1 MLILLK
7 NQHGTSLVELMISM
21 TLGLASIT
29 AMASL
34 VGHGIGLNARLL
46 ATSRLEE
53 EINAVVAVISHD
65 LKRAGYYALTI
76 DMLKNPSTFSN
87 SSSSTPSSTSS
98 STSSGTS
105 SSVSSNPF
113 DGSLIVGTYSSESA
127 NSCINFAYD
136 RNKNGVLDT
145 SSSNEKFGFRLRNR
159 AVEIRLK
166 GATCEQ
172 SGWHDL
178 TDPAVVEIT
187 ALEFIVTQNTV
198 QQVVQTQ
205 VHIMLQARLK
215 KRPNI
220 SRSINTD
227 VLIEN
232 YE

>member
-87 SSSSTPSSTSS
+87 SSSSTSSDT
-98 STSSGTS
+98 
-105 SSVSSNPF
+105 SSNPF

-145 SSSNEKFGFRLRNR
+145 SSSNEKYGFRLRNR

-220 SRSINTD
+220 SRSTNTN